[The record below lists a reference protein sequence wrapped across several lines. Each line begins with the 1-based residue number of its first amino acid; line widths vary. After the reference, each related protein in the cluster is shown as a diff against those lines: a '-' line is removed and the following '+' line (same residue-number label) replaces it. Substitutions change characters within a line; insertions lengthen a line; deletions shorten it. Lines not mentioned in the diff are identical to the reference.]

1 MRRLL
6 IAALVVAGLA
16 LLASPPVE
24 AQAFQWGLYDGTV
37 ANPVRLRGNLAANVV
52 RTSAGLYTLTFA
64 NPVFYVQVTSLTGGP
79 SGDVTPSV
87 ASVSYDT
94 SNPRVIYVRIYGIFP
109 GTPAGTTE
117 LNLRNGRFSIEVR
130 R

>member
-16 LLASPPVE
+16 LFASPPLE
-24 AQAFQWGLYDGTV
+24 AQAFQWGLYDGV
-37 ANPVRLRGNLAANVV
+37 AATPVRLRGNLAATVV
-52 RTSAGLYTLTFA
+52 RTGTGFYKLTFA
-64 NPVFYVQVTSLTGGP
+64 NPVYYVQVTSLTGGP

-94 SNPRVIYVRIYGIFP
+94 TNARVIYVTIYGIYSGAP
-109 GTPAGTTE
+109 ADTSKLTP
-117 LNLRNGRFSIEVR
+117 LNGRFSIEVR